1 MARSNRLRTFIENV
15 QPLVDNGL
23 YPIKREPGDTVHI
36 TADIFRDG
44 HQKICAWVKYRVA
57 GRQKWNSVRM
67 ECTNPGL
74 DFWEAE
80 FTVEQVGFYEYNL
93 VSYCDDYATW
103 VFDTRKKVDAGVDY
117 HSDILEGIALA
128 ARFKAWLQP
137 ADANYLKDELA
148 KAEKQLSDA
157 DKWLILSNSKLE
169 ALLSANPDPETLVES
184 PMYKVRVDR
193 VKARFAAWYEC
204 FPRSCAF
211 EPGKHGTFKDVIKRL
226 PHIAGMG
233 FDVLYFT
240 PFHPV
245 GYQKRKGP
253 NNSLVCGPND
263 PGCPYSIGNEHGG
276 HDAVNPELGTMEDFE
291 ELVKAAAEYGIEL
304 AMDFAINCSPDHP
317 YLKDHP
323 DWFSKRPDG
332 TIKFAENPPKKYEDI
347 YPINFE
353 CDKYKEIYDEMLRLF
368 CFWAGKGVKIFR
380 IDNPHTKPFRFWQ
393 WVIAETQKKYPD
405 AIFLAEAFTRP
416 RLMKSLAKLGFTQS
430 YSYFTWRN
438 EKQEIMDYFKELT
451 TPPESDFY
459 RANLFTNTPDIFPY
473 FLQTSGRAGYQIRAV
488 LATTLSTVYGMF
500 QGFELCEGIPV
511 PGKEEYLNSDKYE
524 VRCRDWNAPGNIVEM
539 IAKLNRIRKEN
550 PALQEYDNLEF
561 YRADNDKILFYG
573 KSMGD
578 NHIMVVV
585 NLDPFQTQCSTVYV
599 PIDKFG
605 ISEGRGYEVH
615 DLLTDNRYW
624 WTGSQNYVE
633 LNPEVGVAHVFLIKK

>member
-1 MARSNRLRTFIENV
+1 MAKSNRQRTFIENV

-23 YPIKREPGDTVHI
+23 YPIKREPGDNIHI

-44 HQKICAWVKYRVA
+44 HQKICAWVEYRVM
-57 GRQKWNSVRM
+57 GRQKWYTSKMV
-67 ECTNPGL
+67 CTNPGL
-74 DFWEAE
+74 DFWEAD
-80 FTVEQVGFYEYNL
+80 FQVEQLGFYEYCL
-93 VSYCDDYATW
+93 ASYCDDYGTW
-103 VFDTRKKVDAGVDY
+103 VADTRKKVDASVDY

-128 ARFKAWLQP
+128 SRFKNWLKD
-137 ADANYLKDELA
+137 ADRDYLKDSIA
-148 KAEKQLSDA
+148 KAEKQLTDA
-157 DKWLILSNSKLE
+157 DKWLILSNPKLE
-169 ALLSANPDPETLVES
+169 ALLSNNPDPDTRVETQI
-184 PMYKVRVDR
+184 YKVRVDR

-253 NNSLVCGPND
+253 NNSLICSETD
-263 PGCPYSIGNEHGG
+263 SGCPYSVGNQYGG

-291 ELVKAAAEYGIEL
+291 ELVKAAAGYGIEL

-317 YLKDHP
+317 YLKEHE

-332 TIKFAENPPKKYEDI
+332 TIKYAENPPKKYEDI

-353 CDKYKEIYDEMLRLF
+353 CENYKEVWKEMLRLF
-368 CFWAGKGVKIFR
+368 LFWAGKGVKIFR
-380 IDNPHTKPFRFWQ
+380 IDNPHTKPFRFWE

-438 EKQEIMDYFKELT
+438 EKNEIMDYFKELT

-524 VRCRDWNAPGNIVEM
+524 VRFRDWNAPGNIVEL

-578 NHIMVVV
+578 NHVLVVV

-605 ISEGRGYEVH
+605 IAPDQSYQVH

-624 WTGSQNYVE
+624 WNGSQNYVE
-633 LNPEVGVAHVFLIKK
+633 LNPEVGVAHIFLIKK

>member
-1 MARSNRLRTFIENV
+1 R
-15 QPLVDNGL
+15 
-23 YPIKREPGDTVHI
+23 
-36 TADIFRDG
+36 
-44 HQKICAWVKYRVA
+44 
-57 GRQKWNSVRM
+57 
-67 ECTNPGL
+67 
-74 DFWEAE
+74 
-80 FTVEQVGFYEYNL
+80 
-93 VSYCDDYATW
+93 
-103 VFDTRKKVDAGVDY
+103 
-117 HSDILEGIALA
+117 
-128 ARFKAWLQP
+128 
-137 ADANYLKDELA
+137 
-148 KAEKQLSDA
+148 
-157 DKWLILSNSKLE
+157 
-169 ALLSANPDPETLVES
+169 VES
-184 PMYKVRVDR
+184 PLYKVRVDR

-204 FPRSCAF
+204 FPRNCAF

-240 PFHPV
+240 PIHPV
-245 GYQKRKGP
+245 GHTKRKGP
-253 NNSLVCGPND
+253 NNSLVCSETD
-263 PGCPYSIGNEHGG
+263 PGCPYSVGNEHGG

-291 ELVKAAAEYGIEL
+291 ELVKAAAGYGIEL

-317 YLKDHP
+317 YLKQHP

-347 YPINFE
+347 YPLNFE
-353 CDKYKEIYDEMLRLF
+353 CEKYKEIWDEMLRLF
-368 CFWAGKGVKIFR
+368 LFWAEKGVRIFR

-405 AIFLAEAFTRP
+405 VIFLAEAFTRP
-416 RLMKSLAKLGFTQS
+416 KLMKSLAKLGFTMS
-430 YSYFTWRN
+430 YSYFTWRT
-438 EKQEIMDYFKELT
+438 EKQEITDYFKELT

-473 FLQTSGRAGYQIRAV
+473 FLQTGGRAGYQIRAV
-488 LATTLSTVYGMF
+488 LATTLSTLYGMF
-500 QGFELCEGIPV
+500 QGFELCEGIPI
-511 PGKEEYLNSDKYE
+511 PGREEYLNSDKYE
-524 VRCRDWNAPGNIVEM
+524 IRFRDWNAPGNIVEM

-585 NLDPFQTQCSTVYV
+585 NLDPFQTQVSTVYV
-599 PIDKFG
+599 PVEKFG
-605 ISEGRGYEVH
+605 IAPDQFYEVH

-624 WTGSQNYVE
+624 WNGERNYVE
-633 LNPEVGVAHVFLIKK
+633 LNPEVSVAHIFLIKK